1 MAMEFPLT
9 SGPRARVPLV
19 AILLLGFW
27 AAITS
32 GLASAADSLSG
43 HLSVGGRNVD
53 VDGDEGKY
61 KQQVNLDSGARLFDF
76 GFVYEPDGEGANV
89 PDRVEAAAS
98 GLGGDPYQ
106 SLRLGVRKYGGYRLT
121 YERSQ
126 SDYFYEDLLIDPA
139 DENPTTSNGGDFHHF
154 DFQRIRDS
162 ADLDVQLTDQ
172 AKLLV
177 GFDQY
182 TKKGDSTTVLDI
194 SREEF
199 EMDQSI
205 DETLQNYDIGLVYDW
220 NRASLRLNQRWRQSD
235 NDVYIFLPGASDG
248 SAPGAPTRLD
258 SFFLEQPYSYDSQ
271 ETQAGLTL
279 RPTGRW
285 DVQADLLY
293 ADLDM
298 DVDALESTIGFDY
311 LGNPLPG
318 TLSADGSSNRTIR
331 QIYLT
336 TGYALTDRLR
346 LTASARDQHLDQDS
360 DLDIASATGASDWK
374 IDNTTFALGM
384 EAVLRD
390 DWTVSGGWTTQKR
403 DTDYDQ
409 SSDGIGRSADE
420 ETKTDGYYLVVAYR
434 PGTAF
439 SASFS
444 AEDNSIDDP
453 FTVSSP
459 TDSRRYRLRAVY
471 RWDNGLGL
479 SAAYAWRKHEN
490 DDSGWEAKSEQADLR
505 VTYSLNALSISVG
518 ASFVDLDRSIDQRVQ
533 AGSRRLLFPIRY
545 SADSDFWD
553 GTVRWQVMDRVD
565 LVGSYRQY
573 DNDGSFEVSRDDA
586 RLGVDV
592 ELTPIYSLGASYRNI
607 DYDEDFES
615 FDADIWEVSIGL
627 RW

>member
-1 MAMEFPLT
+1 MDMSHPPGQRLQTIATL
-9 SGPRARVPLV
+9 LV
-19 AILLLGFW
+19 GCW
-27 AAITS
+27 AAVT
-32 GLASAADSLSG
+32 GGMADAADPISG
-43 HLSVGGRNVD
+43 HLSVGGRNVS
-53 VDGDEGKY
+53 VAGDDAKF

-76 GFVYEPDGEGANV
+76 GFVYEPAGTGSTV
-89 PDRVEAAAS
+89 PDRIEAAAS

-106 SLRLGVRKYGGYRLT
+106 SLRLGVRKYGSYRFT

-126 SDYFYEDLLIDPA
+126 SDYFYEDIFLDPA
-139 DENPTTSNGGDFHHF
+139 DESATRSNGGDYHHF

-182 TKKGDSTTVLDI
+182 TKKGDRTTVLDL

-220 NRASLRLNQRWRQSD
+220 NRASVRVNQRWRQFD
-235 NDVYIFLPGASDG
+235 NDVHIFLPGASEG

-258 SFFLEQPYSYDSQ
+258 SFFLEQPYGYDSR

-279 RPTGRW
+279 RPTDRW
-285 DVQADLLY
+285 DVQADVLY

-298 DVDALESTIGFDY
+298 DVDAVESVIGLDY
-311 LGNPLPG
+311 LGNPLP
-318 TLSADGSSNRTIR
+318 TPLAADGASNRTIR
-331 QIYLT
+331 QVYLS
-336 TGYALTDRLR
+336 TGYALTGRLR
-346 LTASARDQHLDQDS
+346 LTASIRDQHLDQDT
-360 DLDIASATGASDWK
+360 DLDFASSTGVSDWK

-409 SSDGIGRSADE
+409 STDGLGRSADE
-420 ETKTDGYYLVVAYR
+420 ETQADGYYLVVAYR
-434 PGTAF
+434 PGNAF

-453 FTVSSP
+453 FTLSSP
-459 TDSRRYRLRAVY
+459 TDSRRYRLRAAY
-471 RWDNGLGL
+471 RWDNGLGV

-505 VTYSLNALSISVG
+505 LTYSMDVLSVSVG
-518 ASFVDLDRSIDQRVQ
+518 ASFVDLDRSIDQQVQ
-533 AGSRRLLFPIRY
+533 AGTRQLLLPISY

-553 GTVRWQVMDRVD
+553 GTLRWHLLERVD
-565 LVGSYRQY
+565 LLGSYRQY
-573 DNDGSFEVSRDDA
+573 ENDGSFKVSRDDA

-592 ELTPIYSLGASYRNI
+592 RLTPIYSLGMNYRNI
-607 DYDEDFES
+607 DYNEDFES
-615 FDADIWEVSIGL
+615 FDADIWEMSIGL

>member
-1 MAMEFPLT
+1 MDMSHPPGQRLQTIATL
-9 SGPRARVPLV
+9 LV
-19 AILLLGFW
+19 GCW
-27 AAITS
+27 AAVT
-32 GLASAADSLSG
+32 GGMADAADPISG
-43 HLSVGGRNVD
+43 HLSVGGRNVS
-53 VDGDEGKY
+53 VAGDDAKF

-76 GFVYEPDGEGANV
+76 GFVYEPAGTGSTV
-89 PDRVEAAAS
+89 PDRIEAAAS

-106 SLRLGVRKYGGYRLT
+106 SLRLGVRKYGSYRFT

-126 SDYFYEDLLIDPA
+126 SDYFYEDIFLDPA
-139 DENPTTSNGGDFHHF
+139 DESATRSNGGDYHHF

-182 TKKGDSTTVLDI
+182 TKKGDRTTVLDL

-220 NRASLRLNQRWRQSD
+220 NRASVQVNQRWRQFD
-235 NDVYIFLPGASDG
+235 NDVHIFLPGASEG

-258 SFFLEQPYSYDSQ
+258 SFFLEQPYGYDSR

-279 RPTGRW
+279 RPTDRW
-285 DVQADLLY
+285 DVQADVLY

-298 DVDALESTIGFDY
+298 DVDAVESVIGLDY
-311 LGNPLPG
+311 LGNPLP
-318 TLSADGSSNRTIR
+318 TPLAADGASNRTIR
-331 QIYLT
+331 QVYLS
-336 TGYALTDRLR
+336 TGYALTGRLR
-346 LTASARDQHLDQDS
+346 LTASIRDQHLDQDT
-360 DLDIASATGASDWK
+360 DLDFASSTGVSDWK

-409 SSDGIGRSADE
+409 STDGLGRSADE
-420 ETKTDGYYLVVAYR
+420 ETQADGYYLVVAYR
-434 PGTAF
+434 PGNAF

-453 FTVSSP
+453 FTLSSP
-459 TDSRRYRLRAVY
+459 TDSRRYRLRAAY
-471 RWDNGLGL
+471 RWDNGLGV

-505 VTYSLNALSISVG
+505 LTYSMDVLSVSVG
-518 ASFVDLDRSIDQRVQ
+518 ASFVDLDRSIDQQVQ
-533 AGSRRLLFPIRY
+533 AGTRQLLFPISY

-553 GTVRWQVMDRVD
+553 GTLRWHLLERVD
-565 LVGSYRQY
+565 LLGSYRQY
-573 DNDGSFEVSRDDA
+573 ENDGSFKVSRDDA

-592 ELTPIYSLGASYRNI
+592 RLTPIYSLGMNYRNI
-607 DYDEDFES
+607 DYNEDFES
-615 FDADIWEVSIGL
+615 FDADIWEMSIGL

>member
-1 MAMEFPLT
+1 MDMSHPPGQRLQTIATL
-9 SGPRARVPLV
+9 LV
-19 AILLLGFW
+19 GCW
-27 AAITS
+27 AAVT
-32 GLASAADSLSG
+32 GGMADAADPISG
-43 HLSVGGRNVD
+43 HLSVGGRNVS
-53 VDGDEGKY
+53 VAGDDAKF

-76 GFVYEPDGEGANV
+76 GFVYEPAGTGSTV
-89 PDRVEAAAS
+89 PDRIEAAAS

-106 SLRLGVRKYGGYRLT
+106 SLRLGVRKYGSYRFT

-126 SDYFYEDLLIDPA
+126 SDYFYEDIFLDPA
-139 DENPTTSNGGDFHHF
+139 DESATRSNGGDYHHF

-182 TKKGDSTTVLDI
+182 TKKGDRTTVLDL

-220 NRASLRLNQRWRQSD
+220 NRASVRVNQRWRQFD
-235 NDVYIFLPGASDG
+235 NDVHIFLPGASEG

-258 SFFLEQPYSYDSQ
+258 SFFLEQPYGYDSR

-279 RPTGRW
+279 RPTDRW
-285 DVQADLLY
+285 DVQADVLY

-298 DVDALESTIGFDY
+298 DVDAVESVIGLDY
-311 LGNPLPG
+311 LGNPLP
-318 TLSADGSSNRTIR
+318 TPLAADGASNRTIR
-331 QIYLT
+331 QVYLS
-336 TGYALTDRLR
+336 TGYALTGRLR
-346 LTASARDQHLDQDS
+346 LTASIRDQHLDQDT
-360 DLDIASATGASDWK
+360 DLDFASSTGVSDWK

-409 SSDGIGRSADE
+409 STDGLGRSADE
-420 ETKTDGYYLVVAYR
+420 ETQADGYYLVVAYR
-434 PGTAF
+434 PGNAF

-453 FTVSSP
+453 FTLSSP
-459 TDSRRYRLRAVY
+459 TDSRRYRLRAAY
-471 RWDNGLGL
+471 RWDNGLGV

-505 VTYSLNALSISVG
+505 LTYSMDVLSVSVG
-518 ASFVDLDRSIDQRVQ
+518 ASFVDLDRSIDQQVQ
-533 AGSRRLLFPIRY
+533 AGTRQLLFPISY

-553 GTVRWQVMDRVD
+553 GTLRWHLLERVD
-565 LVGSYRQY
+565 LLGSYRQY
-573 DNDGSFEVSRDDA
+573 ENDGSFKVSRDDA

-592 ELTPIYSLGASYRNI
+592 RLTPIYSLGMNYRNI
-607 DYDEDFES
+607 DYNEDFES
-615 FDADIWEVSIGL
+615 FDADIWEMSIGL